1 MAKQQKKKTK
11 EIEYAVKYL
20 YEIKKL
26 SSTDISLELGV
37 SEAIVEGI
45 INQPKEEKPRQVSK
59 SQNMM
64 IRQTAAKKINNV
76 SVMTEGASQLNDEM
90 VKGMDTT
97 QSRISKDSIFR
108 PNG

>member
-1 MAKQQKKKTK
+1 MSKQQKKKTK

-20 YEIKKL
+20 HETKRL

-37 SEAIVEGI
+37 SEAMVEGI
-45 INQPKEEKPRQVSK
+45 INQPKDETPRQESK

-64 IRQTAAKKINNV
+64 IRKTAAKQINNV
-76 SVMTEGASQLNDEM
+76 SVMTEAASQINDEA
-90 VKGMDTT
+90 VKNFGRT
-97 QSRISKDSIFR
+97 QSRTSKNAIFR